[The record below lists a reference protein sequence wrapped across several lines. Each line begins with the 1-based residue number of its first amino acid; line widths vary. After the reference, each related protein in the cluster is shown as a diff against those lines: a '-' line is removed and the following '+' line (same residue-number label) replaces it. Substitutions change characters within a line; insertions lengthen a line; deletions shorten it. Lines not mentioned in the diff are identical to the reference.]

1 MTNVFILVEFHVTP
15 KDVTQFLEEA
25 TIMKD
30 FTHQHVLH
38 LLGVAIDD
46 DRVYVVLPY
55 MENGDLKSFISN
67 DANVSGNITLQE
79 LSWGGVP
86 QLLVLGWGVPQSG
99 PRTKGLKTPLTTHN
113 KKVLLHDLLWRI
125 LSVCV
130 LCGGGGGGRGSR
142 RGVLDLV
149 LAGGGEG
156 AILTWS
162 WPGEGVPCPRT

>member
-1 MTNVFILVEFHVTP
+1 MHIPWELLDPPLLTSVVVLVEFHVTP

-67 DANVSGNITLQE
+67 DANVSVKPYDGTFLI
-79 LSWGGVP
+79 
-86 QLLVLGWGVPQSG
+86 QLVY
-99 PRTKGLKTPLTTHN
+99 N
-113 KKVLLHDLLWRI
+113 
-125 LSVCV
+125 
-130 LCGGGGGGRGSR
+130 
-142 RGVLDLV
+142 
-149 LAGGGEG
+149 
-156 AILTWS
+156 
-162 WPGEGVPCPRT
+162 

>member
-1 MTNVFILVEFHVTP
+1 MFAEFHVTP

-67 DANVSGNITLQE
+67 DANVSVKPYDGTFLI
-79 LSWGGVP
+79 
-86 QLLVLGWGVPQSG
+86 QLVY
-99 PRTKGLKTPLTTHN
+99 N
-113 KKVLLHDLLWRI
+113 
-125 LSVCV
+125 
-130 LCGGGGGGRGSR
+130 
-142 RGVLDLV
+142 
-149 LAGGGEG
+149 
-156 AILTWS
+156 
-162 WPGEGVPCPRT
+162 

>member
-1 MTNVFILVEFHVTP
+1 MFVEFHVTP

-67 DANVSGNITLQE
+67 DANVSVKLYGGTFVLQ
-79 LSWGGVP
+79 
-86 QLLVLGWGVPQSG
+86 
-99 PRTKGLKTPLTTHN
+99 
-113 KKVLLHDLLWRI
+113 
-125 LSVCV
+125 SVCN
-130 LCGGGGGGRGSR
+130 
-142 RGVLDLV
+142 
-149 LAGGGEG
+149 
-156 AILTWS
+156 W
-162 WPGEGVPCPRT
+162 